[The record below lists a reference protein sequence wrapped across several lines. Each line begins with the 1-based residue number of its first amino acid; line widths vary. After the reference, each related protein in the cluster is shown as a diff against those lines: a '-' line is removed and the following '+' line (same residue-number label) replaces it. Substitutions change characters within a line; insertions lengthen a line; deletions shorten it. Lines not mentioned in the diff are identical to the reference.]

1 MRQSSADLDGD
12 ALFAVAQAKAQATI
26 RQDTRPVMAL
36 AGRYSFKNW
45 LDRDGKRREFACR
58 LVGVSPQE
66 MVMIVPVT
74 GRPGSVVVVE
84 CEEFGQW
91 EGVVN
96 RSTNKGFAMA
106 INATDEERAK
116 LADKIA
122 WYEKV
127 QRLETVDKRQHK
139 RIVPANPLS
148 HLLLADGSSL
158 PCFVVDMSASGA
170 LVSAEIM
177 PKIGMPL
184 AVGSIVGRVVRHTSD
199 GFAVRFVQAQDIRS
213 LERLIHEPPR

>member
-1 MRQSSADLDGD
+1 MGRSSADMDGD
-12 ALFAVAQAKAQATI
+12 ALFAVAQARAQAAV
-26 RQDTRPVMAL
+26 RPDSKPVMAL

-45 LDRDGKRREFACR
+45 LDSEGKRREFACR
-58 LVGVSPQE
+58 LVGASPQE

-74 GRPGSVVVVE
+74 GRPGSIVVVE

-106 INATDEERAK
+106 IDATEEERAK

-127 QRLETVDKRQHK
+127 QRREAVEQRRHK
-139 RIVPANPLS
+139 RIVPVNPLS
-148 HLLLADGSSL
+148 HLLL
-158 PCFVVDMSASGA
+158 
-170 LVSAEIM
+170 
-177 PKIGMPL
+177 
-184 AVGSIVGRVVRHTSD
+184 
-199 GFAVRFVQAQDIRS
+199 
-213 LERLIHEPPR
+213 